1 MSTLRH
7 YQDQENT
14 RIHLSPESLTARQ
27 SYNILIAT
35 PKFKMLTENKKEIE
49 LPPRAVALL
58 MDILKEMAAGHAVTL
73 VSVQNELTT
82 QEAADL
88 LNVSRPYLV
97 SLLEQNK
104 IPCRKVGSK
113 RRVRTEDV
121 LVYKANI
128 ENKRLAVL
136 DELADEAQKLK
147 MGY

>member
-1 MSTLRH
+1 MPTLRH
-7 YQDQENT
+7 YQDQENA

-27 SYNILIAT
+27 SYNILAGT
-35 PKFKMLTENKKEIE
+35 PKLKILTENKKEIE
-49 LPPRAVALL
+49 LPPQAVALL
-58 MDILKEMAAGHAVTL
+58 MDILKEMAAGHAVKL

-113 RRVRTEDV
+113 RRVWTEDV
-121 LVYKANI
+121 LAYKANI
-128 ENKRLAVL
+128 ENKRLTVL
-136 DELADEAQKLK
+136 DELTYEAQKLK